1 MCWVKPW
8 DIVKHEGNN
17 YTKLNKFDLVVV
29 KKIVCMLASG
39 SSNGSSRGVAR
50 ILGVD
55 KCKI

>member
-1 MCWVKPW
+1 MKPW